1 MHRQLLRASIAHLLA
16 LALGAA
22 ALGQD
27 RFATSVVQFNQGTG
41 SGIFST
47 GNILGGPQGGGIGG
61 GSLDVLSLGT
71 GGDVTLGFDVTITD
85 GPGADFTVFENGFAF
100 SGNVFAE
107 VAFVEVSTDGTTFA
121 RFPARYYGDPGP
133 LSNFAGLAFAAYEGV
148 VGGLPCVANVQSNSV
163 SPFDPAVSGGEAFD
177 LAELVGVAE
186 VVSGAVDLTE
196 IHFVRIVDTVA
207 GTVADTAGNLIWDSG
222 GSAGSADI
230 DAVAVIQHQ
239 GNQSPTAPT
248 IDLWIDDQGFCR
260 CELSD
265 PNGRGDIDFA
275 NTVLSVDLEVS
286 PFWQMRDFF
295 MLASISPTTIE
306 LVTRQPVAG
315 GAFESVIAVSGQDFG
330 GQRAGDQ
337 ITLHP

>member
-1 MHRQLLRASIAHLLA
+1 MHRQLLRATFA
-16 LALGAA
+16 LALTGTVLA
-22 ALGQD
+22 QD

-47 GNILGGPQGGGIGG
+47 GNILGGPRGGGFSG
-61 GSLDVLSLGT
+61 GSLDVLTLGT

-100 SGNVFAE
+100 STGVFAE

-121 RFPARYYGDPGP
+121 RFPTRYFGDPGP
-133 LSNFAGLAFAAYEGV
+133 LPAFGTVKFAGFEGLA
-148 VGGLPCVANVQSNSV
+148 GGLPGIANVDNNSI
-163 SPFDPAVSGGEAFD
+163 SPFDPVVSGGEAFD
-177 LAELVGVAE
+177 LAELENVPE
-186 VVSGAVDLTE
+186 VVSGAVDPAE
-196 IHFVRIVDTVA
+196 IHFVRLVDMVA
-207 GTVADTAGNLIWDSG
+207 GTETDSVGNLIWDNG
-222 GSAGSADI
+222 GPAGNADI

-239 GNQSPTAPT
+239 GNQSPTAPK

-275 NTVLSVDLEVS
+275 NTFLSVDLEVR
-286 PFWQMRDFF
+286 PFFEMRTFF
-295 MLASISPTTIE
+295 ELASISPTTIE

-315 GAFESVIAVSGQDFG
+315 GPFESVLAVSGQDFS
-330 GQRAGDQ
+330 GQFSGDQ